1 MKRPTQI
8 VVLDSALDP
17 DGAATRETVQYR
29 AGDPPLYRVFL
40 YLDGHDLPYVEGVTY
55 HLHETFP
62 RPRREV
68 RRTPS
73 NPRCKLVLWTWGV
86 FEVRAVIR
94 DKRGEEHEVRHPLT
108 YDRAFSSLDRDRFQL
123 VKPTAGSSPTG

>member
-1 MKRPTQI
+1 MRRAAHI
-8 VVLDSALDP
+8 LVLDSALDP
-17 DGAATRETVQYR
+17 DGVPSRETVQYR

-40 YLDGHDLPYVEGVTY
+40 YLDGNDLPYVEGVTY

-73 NPRCKLVLWTWGV
+73 NPRCKLVLWTWGI

-94 DKRGEEHEVRHPLT
+94 DKRGSDHEVRHQLT
-108 YDRAFSSLDRDRFQL
+108 YDRVFSSLDRDKFQ
-123 VKPTAGSSPTG
+123 VAPPTSGSSPVE